1 MDALMAAL
9 VAALLIRATDPST
22 RLAATISDRTG
33 KPGLLILAIL
43 VALAVT
49 QSIGA
54 IGGALVGPE
63 LTPKAQRL
71 ILAFA
76 LIAAG
81 SGPIWP
87 SKHKA
92 KPEPATTSAAV
103 WQLIATGIG
112 DRTQFATFAVAA
124 GGNPAFAGVGGL
136 IGSLAVLAAAAVA
149 GNVLWRDLPHRVLGY
164 VIGGALVIAGIWMA
178 LSAVRLI

>member
-22 RLAATISDRTG
+22 RLAATIADRTG

-43 VALAVT
+43 LALAVT
-49 QSIGA
+49 QAIGA
-54 IGGALVGPE
+54 IAGALVGPHM
-63 LTPKAQRL
+63 TPNAQRL
-71 ILAFA
+71 LFAFA

-87 SKHKA
+87 GKHKA
-92 KPEPATTSAAV
+92 KPEPATTGAAV

-124 GGNPAFAGVGGL
+124 GSYPILAGIGGL
-136 IGSLAVLAAAAVA
+136 IGSLAVMTAAAVA
-149 GNVLWRDLPHRVLGY
+149 GDAIWRDLPHRVLGY
-164 VIGGALVIAGIWMA
+164 VIGGILVIAGIWMA

>member
-1 MDALMAAL
+1 MGALMAAL
-9 VAALLIRATDPST
+9 VAALLIRATDPSA

-33 KPGLLILAIL
+33 KPGLVILAIL
-43 VALAVT
+43 LALAVT
-49 QSIGA
+49 QAIGA
-54 IGGALVGPE
+54 IAGALVGPHM
-63 LTPKAQRL
+63 TPNAQRL
-71 ILAFA
+71 MFAFA

-87 SKHKA
+87 GKHKA
-92 KPEPATTSAAV
+92 KPEPETTSAAV

-124 GGNPAFAGVGGL
+124 GGYPILAGIGGL
-136 IGSLAVLAAAAVA
+136 VGSLAVMTAAVVA
-149 GNVLWRDLPHRVLGY
+149 GAAIWRDLPHRVPGY
-164 VIGGALVIAGIWMA
+164 VIGGVLVIAGVWMA